1 MTERGPIHTTKKY
14 TPYSKKFFDIE
25 GLTVQKIIRT
35 SIERFPNNDHL
46 GFRKFIPGSNKRGE
60 YVWLKYHDTGEIV
73 TFFGSG

>member
-35 SIERFPNNDHL
+35 SIERFP
-46 GFRKFIPGSNKRGE
+46 
-60 YVWLKYHDTGEIV
+60 
-73 TFFGSG
+73 